1 MLILLSWVLAR
12 KPKVINPII
21 VENLASIKRSFN
33 CLSGRKEFV
42 PNREEFQTAGQKK
55 LILIS
60 LDWTRPK
67 DPPLSLGH
75 ASILACLRQHNIDV
89 FPRSW
94 SVNVPNFSPDDVVEF
109 IMIHANPCID
119 VAIGAF
125 VWNEKAVQHILR
137 KLKKYKFPGKVILG
151 GPQVSYVKKGV
162 EEYYP
167 YADIYIRG
175 YAENA
180 LVKLMLSKKPF
191 PCIKGVHY
199 FGRPDLGLSAA
210 AELDVLPSPFLT
222 KLIPPQRLIRW
233 ETQRGCPFRCAFC
246 QHRESDVTMKRR
258 QFPISRIIQEAEW
271 IAKYSNIQDVAV
283 LVPTFNSGPYYLDIM
298 DKLIEEKYRGK
309 LSLQCRIEMVK
320 EEFLNKVA
328 QLNET
333 AETVLE
339 FGLQT
344 TDPKEQ
350 AIIDR
355 PNNMKIVEKVL
366 AKIRERNIKIDVSL
380 IFGLPGQTIT
390 TFKKSI
396 DFCFDH
402 KVPVIHAFPLML
414 LRGTPLHERKAEL
427 GLVESYEI
435 ASTEIDRVQTDI
447 PHVVA
452 SPSFTYEEWKEMSK
466 IAESLECSIKNIS
479 KSSKENH
486 NAKQYF
492 HYENINSSDN
502 ININ

>member
-1 MLILLSWVLAR
+1 MLVLLSWVLAR
-12 KPKVINPII
+12 KPK
-21 VENLASIKRSFN
+21 KRI
-33 CLSGRKEFV
+33 FV
-42 PNREEFQTAGQKK
+42 PNREEFQTVAQKK

-75 ASILACLRQHNIDV
+75 ASILASLRHHNIDV

-109 IMIHANPCID
+109 IMIHANSCID
-119 VAIGAF
+119 VAF

-151 GPQVSYVKKGV
+151 GPQVSYVKKGI

-167 YADIYIRG
+167 YADIYIR
-175 YAENA
+175 
-180 LVKLMLSKKPF
+180 
-191 PCIKGVHY
+191 VHY
-199 FGRPDLGLSAA
+199 FRRPDLGLSAA
-210 AELDVLPSPFLT
+210 SELDVLPSPFLT
-222 KLIPPQRLIRW
+222 KLIPPQ
-233 ETQRGCPFRCAFC
+233 Q
-246 QHRESDVTMKRR
+246 SDVTMKRH
-258 QFPISRIIQEAEW
+258 QFPVSRIIQEAEW
-271 IAKYSNIQDVAV
+271 IAKHSNIQYVA
-283 LVPTFNSGPYYLDIM
+283 
-298 DKLIEEKYRGK
+298 
-309 LSLQCRIEMVK
+309 CRIEMVK
-320 EEFLNKVA
+320 EEFLNKVVE
-328 QLNET
+328 LNDT

-339 FGLQT
+339 F
-344 TDPKEQ
+344 
-350 AIIDR
+350 
-355 PNNMKIVEKVL
+355 
-366 AKIRERNIKIDVSL
+366 ERNIKIEVSL

-396 DFCFDH
+396 DFCFNH

-427 GLVESYEI
+427 GLVESFEI
-435 ASTEIDRVQTDI
+435 ALTEIDRVQTDI

-486 NAKQYF
+486 NIF
-492 HYENINSSDN
+492 IMR
-502 ININ
+502 IIILLTI